1 MSESSQNARKE
12 TTIELMR
19 EVQQDERAFALL
31 TERLFSGAHL
41 TYGKLLERDG
51 DPRLW
56 PEYADA
62 N

>member
-1 MSESSQNARKE
+1 MPNDQTQ
-12 TTIELMR
+12 TTIDLMR

-31 TERLFSGAHL
+31 TARLFAELPGL

-56 PEYADA
+56 REYADA
-62 N
+62 E